1 MGGIIT
7 LNNKF
12 LSFLSIL
19 LIIFTGSILI
29 ISHDYQSKVNNAEK
43 SFDIS
48 SKFTP
53 FNVPVEMNSD
63 KKYNEVISS
72 VNSTAKELNLNYLK
86 RVRYSGYLKSNGK
99 LNYSKPIQSVV
110 FQTYTTHPT
119 SLWENFGLK
128 PKIVSKKSDNFNNGL
143 SQYSVHIAPISF
155 SEKYPQNREGTFFLE
170 TKKAKK
176 FSEFRKILSKKL
188 SAINKTKISSDDLL
202 INDSDSIPSISFD
215 SPERLNDVFQTSLLF
230 LFLFVVIFIISNS
243 KSFSIYKLNGFTTFK
258 IIKISMGKIFIFSAL
273 GLSVVDGLAYY
284 VFNLNI
290 DQIIIIKELL
300 MMIIFYII
308 STILVSFFQYF
319 NFSNQINGKNYNR
332 LNFIA
337 LYLAKGVS
345 ITICLFTLVP
355 LAEVSISSYIS
366 INHPNQYDRQ
376 KDFGVFYPVITGN
389 NPNEFSLEQ
398 GKVLDDNMYSYL
410 NSRGAIIYDD
420 SYLKQPIADYLKFI
434 KVNPNYLNKFPLYDT
449 SGYSIHLDNNSRDVL
464 LAIPVSKAK
473 STKALVSDIKQ
484 ISKEEIGRIPKI
496 KIVYISNRYNNRFKS
511 INNGENISKYVVFV
525 TTKNNSSF
533 VERNIMDG
541 GGFSDGLKMSIGSS
555 VESTYNRVKKRL
567 IQYNYYDNYPQLIK
581 LSDYYHEDL
590 LISIGDVIS
599 QSLTVLVGFIIT
611 LILVIYVAFLYFKNF
626 KRSIFIKKLNGYS
639 NMKAYLYFWILMAM
653 QYLLIALIMY
663 LNDLFSMITVMT
675 VSIVLIIELLISL
688 CVVKKL
694 NSGSWGDVIN
704 EQ

>member
-1 MGGIIT
+1 M
-7 LNNKF
+7 NNKV

-29 ISHDYQSKVNNAEK
+29 VSHDYQLKVSNAEK
-43 SFDIS
+43 SFDINS
-48 SKFTP
+48 SFTP

-86 RVRYSGYLKSNGK
+86 RVRYSGYMKYNGK

-128 PKIVSKKSDNFNNGL
+128 PRNVSGKSDNFTNGL
-143 SQYSVHIAPISF
+143 SQYSVHIVPIGF
-155 SEKYPQNREGTFFLE
+155 SEKYPQSREGTFFLE
-170 TKKAKK
+170 TKNAKR
-176 FSEFRKILSKKL
+176 FSEFRKILSQKISK
-188 SAINKTKISSDDLL
+188 INKTKISSDDLL
-202 INDSDSIPSISFD
+202 INNLDTIPSISFD
-215 SPERLNDVFQTSLLF
+215 SPEQLNNVFRASLLF

-243 KSFSIYKLNGFTTFK
+243 KSFSIYKLNGFSTFK
-258 IIKISMGKIFIFSAL
+258 IIKISMGKIFVFSAL
-273 GLSVVDGLAYY
+273 GLGIIDVLAYY
-284 VFNLNI
+284 VLNLSV

-300 MMIIFYII
+300 MLIIFYVI
-308 STILVSFFQYF
+308 SNILVLFFQYF

-332 LNFIA
+332 LNLIV

-345 ITICLFTLVP
+345 ITICLFTLIP

-389 NPNEFSLEQ
+389 NPEGSTLEQ
-398 GKVLDDNMYSYL
+398 GKILDDNMYSYL

-420 SYLKQPIADYLKFI
+420 SYLKQPVADYLKFI
-434 KVNPNYLNKFPLYDT
+434 KVNPNYLNEFPLYDT
-449 SGYSIHLDNNSRDVL
+449 SGHSIHLDNNSRDVL
-464 LAIPVSKAK
+464 LAIPVNEAQ
-473 STKALVSDIKQ
+473 STDARISDIKQ

-541 GGFSDGLKMSIGSS
+541 GGLSDGLKMSIGSS
-555 VESTYNRVKKRL
+555 VESTYNRIKKRL

-599 QSLTVLVGFIIT
+599 QALTVLVGFIIT

-653 QYLLIALIMY
+653 QYLLIILIMY
-663 LNDLFSMITVMT
+663 LNDLFSLITVTT

>member
-1 MGGIIT
+1 M
-7 LNNKF
+7 
-12 LSFLSIL
+12 
-19 LIIFTGSILI
+19 I

-63 KKYNEVISS
+63 KKYSEVISS

-86 RVRYSGYLKSNGK
+86 RVRYLGYLKSNGK
-99 LNYSKPIQSVV
+99 LNYSKPIQSLV

-143 SQYSVHIAPISF
+143 SQYSVHIVPIGF
-155 SEKYPQNREGTFFLE
+155 SEKYPQNREGTFFIE

-202 INDSDSIPSISFD
+202 INNPDSITSISFD
-215 SPERLNDVFQTSLLF
+215 SPEQLNNLFRASLLF

-243 KSFSIYKLNGFTTFK
+243 KAFSIYKLNGFSILK
-258 IIKISMGKIFIFSAL
+258 IIKISMGKIFIFSTVGL
-273 GLSVVDGLAYY
+273 GVIDALAYY
-284 VFNLNI
+284 VLNLNV

-300 MMIIFYII
+300 MIIIFYII
-308 STILVSFFQYF
+308 SIILVSFFQYF

-355 LAEVSISSYIS
+355 LAEVTISSYIS
-366 INHPNQYDRQ
+366 INHPDQYDRQ
-376 KDFGVFYPVITGN
+376 KDFSVFYPFITGN
-389 NPNEFSLEQ
+389 NTEGSTLEQ
-398 GKVLDDNMYSYL
+398 GKMLDDNMYSYL

-420 SYLKQPIADYLKFI
+420 SYLNQPVSDDTDFI
-434 KVNPNYLNKFPLYDT
+434 KVNPNYLKQFPLYDT
-449 SGYSIHLDNNSRDVL
+449 KRNIVRLDNDSRDIL
-464 LAIPVSKAK
+464 LAIPIEKAK
-473 STKALVSDIKQ
+473 VKYALISYIKK
-484 ISKEEIGRIPKI
+484 ISKDEIGRTPKI
-496 KIVYISNRYNNRFKS
+496 KIVYISNKYNNRFKS
-511 INNGENISKYVVFV
+511 INNGENISKYIIFV

-541 GGFSDGLKMSIGSS
+541 GGGLSDGLKMPIGSS
-555 VESTYNRVKKRL
+555 VESTYNRIKKRL

-599 QSLTVLVGFIIT
+599 QALTVLAGFVIT

-639 NMKAYLYFWILMAM
+639 NMKAYLYFWMLMAM
-653 QYLLIALIMY
+653 QYLLITLIMY
-663 LNDLFSMITVMT
+663 LNDSFILITGIT
-675 VSIVLIIELLISL
+675 VSIVLLIELLISL
-688 CVVKKL
+688 CVIKKL